1 MVKDWTAPERQKLR
15 DDVPRLGFKAT
26 LRGQSALDLARSTLR
41 LAEGG
46 LKRRGRLDS
55 NGRDETR
62 YLQPIQEIVALGMT
76 SAEQLLEKFEGA
88 WGGSVAPVFEEF
100 AY

>member
-1 MVKDWTAPERQKLR
+1 MVRSNCR
-15 DDVPRLGFKAT
+15 GDDVPGLGFKAM
-26 LRGQSALDLARSTLR
+26 LRGQSVLDLARATLR

-46 LKRRGRLDS
+46 LKRRNRPDR
-55 NGRDETR
+55 NGRDETC
-62 YLQPIQEIVALGMT
+62 YLDPIQEIVSRGVT
-76 SAEQLLEKFEGA
+76 PAEQLLEKFHGS